1 MIKWGGL
8 QLKHAAKTQTQM
20 AAYVRQMDERI
31 RQLTQNRERILQE
44 IKEMQERREILSW
57 DEIAAAV
64 AYPKETSDQERTNG
78 GSPDGYKLLH
88 QAERINK
95 IYISQ
100 MEDLFAELEDVE
112 LQISEDKNVSRCISR
127 LSKEDKDIIEKFV
140 RPDLTYEKGAY
151 IFHTSRSSLY
161 RQQKSV
167 IEKLTALYNSNET

>member
-1 MIKWGGL
+1 M
-8 QLKHAAKTQTQM
+8 KHAAKTQTQM

-44 IKEMQERREILSW
+44 IKEM
-57 DEIAAAV
+57 
-64 AYPKETSDQERTNG
+64 QERTNG

-112 LQISEDKNVSRCISR
+112 LQISEYKYVSRCISR